1 MKAKNKLNSIYGMC
15 VTDIVHNEIKFN
27 ADGERVVEEHSID
40 DEIAKYYKSY
50 NNFLMY
56 QIGVFVTAYA
66 RKRLQE
72 AIDIVSLDVVY
83 CDTDS
88 VKYLGDHDQDFK
100 NINDKMIKYNKEH
113 NIKHSIMV
121 NDKLFMLGQF
131 DSENQKGKT
140 YAYDKFITLG
150 AKKYAYEINGKIG
163 VTVSGLDKK
172 KGAAEL
178 SAGNG
183 LLDFTNG
190 KVFNDS
196 GRTVAYFN
204 TMPLHEINI
213 NGCSIITG
221 SNIAI
226 VDTTYTLGITDTM
239 LNIIDLEKE
248 QK

>member
-1 MKAKNKLNSIYGMC
+1 
-15 VTDIVHNEIKFN
+15 
-27 ADGERVVEEHSID
+27 
-40 DEIAKYYKSY
+40 
-50 NNFLMY
+50 
-56 QIGVFVTAYA
+56 
-66 RKRLQE
+66 
-72 AIDIVSLDVVY
+72 
-83 CDTDS
+83 
-88 VKYLGDHDQDFK
+88 
-100 NINDKMIKYNKEH
+100 
-113 NIKHSIMV
+113 MV

-131 DSENQKGKT
+131 DSENQKGKA

-178 SAGNG
+178 SAGRG
-183 LLDFTNG
+183 LLDFING

-204 TMPLHEINI
+204 TMPIHEINV